1 MATQRLTVATLAGQ
15 SAIAV
20 ATRFDEWRSV
30 ADPVAVDQ
38 LCASIREHALSL
50 PVVYFTEWVD
60 RGLMGDL
67 VPGPNKVEGHRT
79 QATCLSSAEAVAW
92 AERCGGQFAEHGW
105 LASRLREAA
114 GGWSGVG
121 EPYAVV
127 IVREVVWASVTDD
140 EVRAAAASVPPWL
153 L

>member
-20 ATRFDEWRSV
+20 ATRFDEWRSA
-30 ADPVAVDQ
+30 ADPASVDQ
-38 LCASIREHALSL
+38 LCAAIREHALSL

-60 RGLMGDL
+60 RWLMGDL
-67 VPGPNKVEGHRT
+67 VPGPKKVEGHRV
-79 QATCLSSAEAVAW
+79 QATCLSPTEAVVW
-92 AERCGGQFAEHGW
+92 AEHCGSQFAEHGW

-114 GGWSGVG
+114 GGWGG
-121 EPYAVV
+121 TTEPYAVV
-127 IVREVVWASVTDD
+127 IVREVIGASVTDD
-140 EVRAAAASVPPWL
+140 EVQAAAASVPAWL